1 MMRCSDSTLKRART
15 SSSLSLS
22 MIVVVVVVFICYF
35 VRFFLLDHI
44 LSQLITNVTY
54 QDKTYRSDFANKATL
69 SSRQV

>member
-35 VRFFLLDHI
+35 VRFFISSYFKSINYQCNLPGQN
-44 LSQLITNVTY
+44 LSIRFCQ
-54 QDKTYRSDFANKATL
+54 
-69 SSRQV
+69 

>member
-22 MIVVVVVVFICYF
+22 MIVVVVVFICYF

-69 SSRQV
+69 FSRQV